1 MHRGTSSNDSGK
13 NRVPTH
19 EKIAT
24 LPSSPESRPKSSGLQ
39 PPSSLEPIIE
49 APTGK
54 FIKPRFW
61 QLLIVFIVGV
71 THPRPHQQ
79 HIFCRSRSN
88 SMDIDQPS
96 VDRAVYYFAD
106 SFENIPR
113 PEDHS
118 FFKDQLRAIMI
129 FKWMRFYCYHPKLS
143 KGIDRPRRDELK
155 DHLNLP
161 PGFGQRLGS
170 FIISKFNSFKRWGL
184 VYAVGN
190 GVEYHAAT
198 NIWLSRTWDG
208 NIEQTRQLVLR
219 DTQSPTGSIHQKRRT
234 QSLTPERD
242 KRQKTAMGSDVTT
255 IRSSSITCGDSSASQ
270 TPSLPPE
277 PRPVSVTA
285 RVSRTSQEIE
295 KSGSMHGLIPE
306 SRQEDSLLALR
317 STAFMNSVPRASS
330 TTTVSDFNT
339 IWANPST
346 DTNVDSSDA
355 IETEENSITPR
366 NHQRRRNSPLPKNPV
381 PDHRDLSARLEELA
395 GEETSSRGLPSR
407 FQGHLVSLKD
417 KERTYKQQLNASI
430 QELEVSRSTY
440 KHLLKEYQSLKSELK
455 TFALVLDKAS
465 EGENPIIST
474 TTTLAEISEA
484 DVVKR
489 LQEVHYNRDGT
500 WLESKRAEKLEL
512 ERKMAAQSEDKARKK
527 IAVMEQKAK
536 HSELLARIREGQ
548 EEHAKVRKQKA
559 EVEDLLSGFIDVESD
574 SSGTVSPAES
584 ISTETDEDM

>member
-1 MHRGTSSNDSGK
+1 
-13 NRVPTH
+13 
-19 EKIAT
+19 
-24 LPSSPESRPKSSGLQ
+24 
-39 PPSSLEPIIE
+39 
-49 APTGK
+49 
-54 FIKPRFW
+54 
-61 QLLIVFIVGV
+61 
-71 THPRPHQQ
+71 
-79 HIFCRSRSN
+79 
-88 SMDIDQPS
+88 MDIDQPT
-96 VDRAVYYFAD
+96 VDSAVYYFAD

-170 FIISKFNSFKRWGL
+170 FIISKFNSFKRWGF
-184 VYAVGN
+184 VYAVED

-208 NIEQTRQLVLR
+208 NVEQTRQLVLR
-219 DTQSPTGSIHQKRRT
+219 DTQSPTGRIYQKRRT

-242 KRQKTAMGSDVTT
+242 KRQKTTMGSGVAT
-255 IRSSSITCGDSSASQ
+255 IRSGSTTYDDSSTSQ

-277 PRPVSVTA
+277 PRPVSPTSQ
-285 RVSRTSQEIE
+285 VSRTNQDIE

-306 SRQEDSLLALR
+306 CRQEDSLLALR

-330 TTTVSDFNT
+330 TTVSDLNAP
-339 IWANPST
+339 WANPST
-346 DTNVDSSDA
+346 DTNVDLSDA
-355 IETEENSITPR
+355 IETEENSKTPR
-366 NHQRRRNSPLPKNPV
+366 NHQRRRNSPLPKNSV
-381 PDHRDLSARLEELA
+381 PDHRDLLARLEELA
-395 GEETSSRGLPSR
+395 GEETSRGLPNR
-407 FQGHLVSLKD
+407 FKEHLVTLKD

-455 TFALVLDKAS
+455 TFVLVLDKAS

-474 TTTLAEISEA
+474 TLAEISEA

-489 LQEVHYNRDGT
+489 LEEVRRNRDGA

-512 ERKMAAQSEDKARKK
+512 EKKMAAQSEDKARKK

-536 HSELLARIREGQ
+536 HSELLARIRDRQ
-548 EEHAKVRKQKA
+548 EEYAKDRKQKA
-559 EVEDLLSGFIDVESD
+559 EVEDLLSGFIDVESG

-584 ISTETDEDM
+584 ISTDTDEDE